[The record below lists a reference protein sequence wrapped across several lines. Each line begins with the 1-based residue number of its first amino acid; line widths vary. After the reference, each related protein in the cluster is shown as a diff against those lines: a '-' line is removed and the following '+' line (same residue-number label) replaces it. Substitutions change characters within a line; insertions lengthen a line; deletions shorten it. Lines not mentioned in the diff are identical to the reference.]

1 MTSWSDRF
9 QKLQGKTRFVVCR
22 LMLHLEG
29 RDAAPLLG
37 IINQSARQAIASNGD
52 INTLG
57 EGLVE
62 ICQALLQYDVYWRS
76 AANEGDAFWDEGEA
90 GDYVN
95 ELFTDSAQRYQSGSA
110 FDDTDNLTDDS
121 PLTVPITDNIVV
133 MLTIAYTGEMPDLE
147 TNLADI
153 EALKDGLKAIINL
166 HYQERLRAIQVHFA
180 PAQLGDE
187 LTTDEL
193 LLHFSE
199 LVPL

>member
-1 MTSWSDRF
+1 MTSWSDRW
-9 QKLQGKTRFVVCR
+9 QQLQGKTRFTVCR
-22 LMLHLEG
+22 VMLHLEG

-37 IINQSARQAIASNGD
+37 TINQAARQAIASEGD

-76 AANEGDAFWDEGEA
+76 AANEGDVFWDEGEA
-90 GDYVN
+90 GDYIN
-95 ELFTDSAQRYQSGSA
+95 ELFTDAAQRYQSGSA
-110 FDDTDNLTDDS
+110 FDDTDNPTDE
-121 PLTVPITDNIVV
+121 PLAVPVTDNIVV
-133 MLTIAYTGEMPDLE
+133 MLTIAYTGEMQDLE

-153 EALKDGLKAIINL
+153 EALKEGLKAIINL
-166 HYQERLRAIQVHFA
+166 QYQERLRAIQVHFA

-187 LTTDEL
+187 LTTDQL